1 MGEWQEGRKEDKKET
16 QINCDLSVFRNPT
29 V

>member
-16 QINCDLSVFRNPT
+16 QINCDLSAFRNPRI
-29 V
+29 